1 MLYFGDT
8 LMLDVAGSIN
18 YLEINTINKKII
30 LGGNKMKILKDLRYA
45 KGHEWVKVDG
55 DKAYIGI
62 TDYAQDELGDI
73 VFVEL
78 PETEEEVDVEDTL
91 GAIESVKA
99 ASDIYAPV
107 SGRIIEVNDNLEDS
121 PELINE
127 DPYDAWIVVIEMADK
142 EELNALMDA
151 SAYEKF
157 CEEEA

>member
-1 MLYFGDT
+1 
-8 LMLDVAGSIN
+8 MLDVAGSIN